1 MKKWIVLGRGV
12 TRTLPL
18 REPAVFG
25 NGDIIAQEIPLVN
38 PFFEKSENNFCF
50 DKGLLPDEIAG
61 GSVPCLDEG
70 LDF

>member
-12 TRTLPL
+12 TRMLPL

-38 PFFEKSENNFCF
+38 PFFEKSENKIF
-50 DKGLLPDEIAG
+50 LLQGPFA
-61 GSVPCLDEG
+61 
-70 LDF
+70 